1 MATDKSAD
9 AKWALLYLSEEIRRF
24 VRPVISMLE
33 LFKFEPR
40 SSIRIVFFFLFFLPG
55 NVNLKDLSQPLLDAK
70 KEQGAR
76 ANYRYRKDRNG
87 DARLDRMLHATRAP
101 IIPGEACASVSRFE
115 RYARSRSFYA
125 TNDTDISDLEPSN
138 DRLVNPLT
146 ANAEYTRREG
156 TAICLCND
164 EESKL
169 QFVT

>member
-1 MATDKSAD
+1 
-9 AKWALLYLSEEIRRF
+9 
-24 VRPVISMLE
+24 MLE
-33 LFKFEPR
+33 TIQ
-40 SSIRIVFFFLFFLPG
+40 IRTSFVDSQLSIVFFFFFFLPG
-55 NVNLKDLSQPLLDAK
+55 NVNLRDLSQPLLDAK

-87 DARLDRMLHATRAP
+87 DTRLDRMLHATRVP

-169 QFVT
+169 QFVTRIELFVQDKTYS